1 MALSPLTRRILC
13 SLAAV
18 GGTVLSPLVCTS
30 SVSAESIR
38 VLLAQEAP
46 LLEVRSEGDIALVPE
61 AGQTK
66 ILHSPIHLASRGD
79 GLLVNGRR
87 MMGGQVVIQPLHANL
102 SLVIGKEGG
111 SISGSRPGL
120 AGQGGIGVASRT
132 ALPVSGVLRVSRK
145 GRALSVVNQ
154 VDLEEYV
161 KGVVPSEV
169 SSAWH
174 PEMLKVQAV
183 AARTY
188 ALYNKMLS
196 AAREYDVVATTQDQ
210 VYRGRSGVDQRV
222 EEAVESTRGIVV
234 THQQAPIY
242 AAFSS
247 TAAGPTEDAVNVW
260 ANKDLPYLK
269 GVECPFD
276 LDSPYYQ
283 WKASVKIDQLEQNL
297 RRQGFPVGTI
307 ATITPIAYSRAGRV
321 ARLRILH
328 SGGEAVLRGEDLRKA
343 VGYTVLPSTQFE
355 VESIGAE
362 VVFTGY
368 GAGHAVGLCQWGAK
382 ELAELGYSYNS
393 ILAYYYPGTE
403 LHNAA
408 LSKLMAPTLPIP

>member
-1 MALSPLTRRILC
+1 
-13 SLAAV
+13 
-18 GGTVLSPLVCTS
+18 
-30 SVSAESIR
+30 
-38 VLLAQEAP
+38 
-46 LLEVRSEGDIALVPE
+46 
-61 AGQTK
+61 
-66 ILHSPIHLASRGD
+66 
-79 GLLVNGRR
+79 
-87 MMGGQVVIQPLHANL
+87 MGGQVLIRPLRSTL
-102 SLVIGKEGG
+102 SLVIGKADPLH
-111 SISGSRPGL
+111 SSPPI
-120 AGQGGIGVASRT
+120 A
-132 ALPVSGVLRVSRK
+132 VSGVVRVSRK
-145 GRALSVVNQ
+145 GPALSVVNH

-196 AAREYDVVATTQDQ
+196 GAREYDVMATIQDQ
-210 VYRGRSGVDQRV
+210 VYRGRMGIDHRV

-276 LDSPYYQ
+276 LESPYYQ
-283 WKASVKIDQLEQNL
+283 WKASVKMDQLEKNL
-297 RRQGFPVGTI
+297 RHQGFVVGTI

-328 SGGEAVLRGEDLRKA
+328 SGGETVLRGEDLRKA
-343 VGYTVLPSTQFE
+343 AGYTVIPSTQFE

-362 VVFTGY
+362 VVFAGY

-393 ILAYYYPGTE
+393 ILQYYYPGTE
-403 LHNAA
+403 LHNAS
-408 LSKLMAPTLPIP
+408 LSQLMMPVIPTP